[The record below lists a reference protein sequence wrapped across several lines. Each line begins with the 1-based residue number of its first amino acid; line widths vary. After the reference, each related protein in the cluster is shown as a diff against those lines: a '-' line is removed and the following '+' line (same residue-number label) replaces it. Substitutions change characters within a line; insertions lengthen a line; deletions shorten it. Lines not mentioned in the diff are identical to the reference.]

1 MTIEEIRALDLDG
14 VERRMNEI
22 ATEMNAAD
30 ADLDALTAEV
40 DALTERR
47 AALQTQIERRN
58 ALAARV
64 ASGQTGTQVRNFQP
78 AAAAGEDEE
87 ARYGRSSALYR
98 TAWLKSIAVR
108 SNGQRV
114 FGDLTEEE
122 QRAFTHTTANSAA
135 LVPTNTLNRIVELV
149 TGDSPID
156 DDADEQGQS
165 RGFAVPR
172 HTAIAAGDATGVAE
186 GTANADEQDSFDLL
200 SFDGIEIKKHVV
212 ISRKLM
218 FKSIDAFEDWLVK
231 HLGARIKVAKENVC
245 LARLRNAAPAGGSA
259 VTNSGMVAANILTG
273 QTYSDATI
281 RSMFALLEGNGE
293 IVVYAN
299 KKTIWNQLAGIE
311 DGEHRKLFVPNS
323 MVDPVV
329 QGRIYG
335 ATIKADDQLTDNVVI
350 AIVKGKMLKNN
361 FDDLEVFTAIE
372 PKTANTIITAYSLYD
387 AALEN
392 PKSAVQATFTVSS
405 GSGSGSGTT

>member
-47 AALQTQIERRN
+47 AALQSQIERRN

-78 AAAAGEDEE
+78 AAAQDEE

-98 TAWLKSIAVR
+98 SAWLKRMAVR
-108 SNGQRV
+108 SDGMHL
-114 FGDLTEEE
+114 FGELTEEE

-186 GTANADEQDSFDLL
+186 GTANADEQDTFDLL

-212 ISRKLM
+212 
-218 FKSIDAFEDWLVK
+218 V
-231 HLGARIKVAKENVC
+231 
-245 LARLRNAAPAGGSA
+245 
-259 VTNSGMVAANILTG
+259 
-273 QTYSDATI
+273 SD
-281 RSMFALLEGNGE
+281 N
-293 IVVYAN
+293 
-299 KKTIWNQLAGIE
+299 
-311 DGEHRKLFVPNS
+311 
-323 MVDPVV
+323 
-329 QGRIYG
+329 
-335 ATIKADDQLTDNVVI
+335 
-350 AIVKGKMLKNN
+350 
-361 FDDLEVFTAIE
+361 
-372 PKTANTIITAYSLYD
+372 
-387 AALEN
+387 
-392 PKSAVQATFTVSS
+392 
-405 GSGSGSGTT
+405 

>member
-22 ATEMNAAD
+22 STEMNAAD

-47 AALQTQIERRN
+47 AALQSQIERRN

-64 ASGQTGTQVRNFQP
+64 AFGQTGTQVRNFQP
-78 AAAAGEDEE
+78 AAAQDEE

-98 TAWLKSIAVR
+98 TAWLKNIAVR

-122 QRAFTHTTANSAA
+122 QRAFTHTTTNTSA
-135 LVPTNTLNRIVELV
+135 LVPTSTLNRIVDLV

-156 DDADEQGQS
+156 DDADDQGQS

-172 HTAIAAGDATGVAE
+172 HTAIAAGDATGVSE
-186 GTANADEQDSFDLL
+186 GTENNDEQDTFDLL
-200 SFDGIEIKKHVV
+200 GFDGVEIKKHVV
-212 ISRKLM
+212 VSRKLM

-231 HLGARIKVAKENVC
+231 HLGKRIKVAKENVC
-245 LARLRNAAPAGGSA
+245 IARLRNAAPAGGSA
-259 VTNSGMVAANILTG
+259 VANSGMKAANILTG

-281 RSMFALLEGNGE
+281 RSMFALLKGTGE
-293 IVVYAN
+293 PVVYAN
-299 KKTIWNQLAGIE
+299 QATIWNQLAGIE
-311 DGEHRKLFVPNS
+311 DGNHNKLFTPNS
-323 MVDPVV
+323 MVDPVT

-335 ATIKADDQLTDNVVI
+335 AVVKKDDQLADNVVFLI
-350 AIVKGKMLKNN
+350 RKGQLLKNE
-361 FDDLEVFTAIE
+361 FDDLEIFTAIE
-372 PKTANTIITAYSLYD
+372 PKTANTIITGYSLYD

-392 PKSAVQATFTVSS
+392 PEAAVQATFTVSS